1 MADKDKKFIPF
12 ISSILKTSDEN
23 PSEDFTTLREL
34 IGAMASWAGKGKDE
48 LVQILCREIGIATA
62 AVFKEPLSQ
71 VLENRKLQITFEFV
85 PKDEQTQKQS
95 SKKSVKKSSKKKK
108 AKKATKKR

>member
-1 MADKDKKFIPF
+1 MI
-12 ISSILKTSDEN
+12 
-23 PSEDFTTLREL
+23 R
-34 IGAMASWAGKGKDE
+34 WAGKGKDE

-85 PKDEQTQKQS
+85 PKDEEPAKKVKTTKS
-95 SKKSVKKSSKKKK
+95 TKKSATKKKK